1 MLRRRRKADG
11 QALTETMVMMSFVS
25 FIIFGFM
32 HLCLLEVTKSVVSLA
47 AFSAARAVMV
57 LAEEAS
63 PLDIASDE
71 SSPAE
76 FADVLRVQTGWPAAW
91 QVLDGLRWSPDDG
104 RNRPDFPLSIAR
116 LNNRVGLTVT
126 YRVPFGP
133 SILGAPIDA
142 VRVTAFAPYIVQ
154 HKSGDPTQDIE
165 DSGDNAK
172 R

>member
-47 AFSAARAVMV
+47 AFS
-57 LAEEAS
+57 
-63 PLDIASDE
+63 
-71 SSPAE
+71 
-76 FADVLRVQTGWPAAW
+76 DVLRVQTGWPAAW